1 MLPLGHTDKIGG
13 LKWHPKAHISQDR
26 GAVNLASGGGD
37 GIVNLWSLERYACDI
52 CRF

>member
-1 MLPLGHTDKIGG
+1 MLLIGHTDKIGG

-37 GIVNLWSLERYACDI
+37 GIVNLWSLERYT
-52 CRF
+52 